1 MLGSSESKNSRLI
14 SYEIIFKIFRPMWP
28 QYLKAEVL
36 WSHRSEYCTMTHPV
50 SICSY
55 LLETRCR
62 DDVGNNDADADYILA
77 ESEVSSCKNTSE
89 NIVKNSQMITLTFS
103 IMCVNISWE
112 TLTSSSLNSLFLSGP
127 HQINSRLP
135 DGSCHVY
142 KAKEPGSRLRHCSFT
157 SLHTGTPS
165 VTEPKNPAQDSGTV
179 PLHPCTQEH
188 QVLQSQRTGLKTPAM
203 FLYIP
208 AHRNTKCY
216 RAKEQGSRLRQC
228 SFTSLHTGTPSVTEP
243 KNRAQDSGTVPL
255 HPCTQEHQVLQSQ
268 RTGLKTP
275 ALFLHVHTHMN
286 TECYRAKEPG
296 SSLRHWSITW
306 TPTSLMSDNYSTVYH
321 RYLLPVTL
329 VTLPM
334 DRRTLSSS
342 PTRLPRRSNGIS
354 IVRVTRH
361 WKVHFN

>member
-188 QVLQSQRTGLKTPAM
+188 QVLQSQRTGLKTPA
-203 FLYIP
+203 
-208 AHRNTKCY
+208 
-216 RAKEQGSRLRQC
+216 
-228 SFTSLHTGTPSVTEP
+228 
-243 KNRAQDSGTVPL
+243 
-255 HPCTQEHQVLQSQ
+255 
-268 RTGLKTP
+268 
-275 ALFLHVHTHMN
+275 LFLHVHTHMN